1 MGYLNNSSVTIDA
14 ILTIKGRELLAQG
27 ADKFKITQFA
37 LGDDEVD
44 YTLWNTDHP
53 LGTAYYGTII
63 ENMPVLEAIPD
74 ETQALRSKLV
84 TLPKGAKKIPIVT
97 VGATTIVLKNNETS
111 PIKPATTNIANA
123 NVNLGYTAIV
133 SDNTVLGIRVVDP
146 IPGASATATF
156 YKNSD
161 ASSISVTGRSFEIT
175 GLASTLEDNSAIV
188 TIVGNETGGSVSIAI
203 TVKRVTL

>member
-1 MGYLNNSSVTIDA
+1 MGYLDNSSMTVDA
-14 ILTIKGRELLAQG
+14 ILTTKGREILAKG
-27 ADKFKITQFA
+27 GTLNITQFA

-97 VGATTIVLKNNETS
+97 VGATTLVLK
-111 PIKPATTNIANA
+111 K
-123 NVNLGYTAIV
+123 
-133 SDNTVLGIRVVDP
+133 
-146 IPGASATATF
+146 
-156 YKNSD
+156 
-161 ASSISVTGRSFEIT
+161 
-175 GLASTLEDNSAIV
+175 
-188 TIVGNETGGSVSIAI
+188 
-203 TVKRVTL
+203 